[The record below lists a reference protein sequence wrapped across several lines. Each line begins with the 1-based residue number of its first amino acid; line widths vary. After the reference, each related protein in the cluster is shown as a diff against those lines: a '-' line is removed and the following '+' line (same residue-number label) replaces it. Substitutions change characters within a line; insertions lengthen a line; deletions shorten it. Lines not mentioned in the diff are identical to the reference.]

1 MQLLCLSNLMCMIL
15 CLKIIKDIPYWFISL
30 LLRGNFILS
39 IPSRYQAETNMKQNK
54 RLSLITVKKILIHV
68 I

>member
-1 MQLLCLSNLMCMIL
+1 MQLLCLSNLMYMVL
-15 CLKIIKDIPYWFISL
+15 CLKIIKDIPYLFISL
-30 LLRGNFILS
+30 LLRGNFLLS